1 MDDELRRA
9 EGQGGEASKSK
20 RGNDRSSQARGKEAG
35 EANHGEK
42 GWGGEHRSR
51 RDRSESRPSGK
62 RETANRRRRCTKPR
76 APPPLHRRVVD
87 VVFSSVI
94 GVASLAVIGADDR
107 MIKKSRANSIER
119 GKINVSSCSIIITG
133 NLNQVLPLFN
143 LVVRAFNL
151 VLPAFNL
158 VLLAFNLVPPKFN

>member
-76 APPPLHRRVVD
+76 APPPLHRPGVD

-94 GVASLAVIGADDR
+94 GVASLPVNGADGR
-107 MIKKSRANSIER
+107 IIKKLRANSIESK
-119 GKINVSSCSIIITG
+119 KINVSPRSIIITA
-133 NLNQVLPLFN
+133 NLNPVARLFN
-143 LVVRAFNL
+143 QVARAFNL
-151 VLPAFNL
+151 VLPAFNP
-158 VLLAFNLVPPKFN
+158 VPPKFN

>member
-76 APPPLHRRVVD
+76 APPPLHRRGVD
-87 VVFSSVI
+87 VVFRSVI
-94 GVASLAVIGADDR
+94 GVASLAANGADGR
-107 MIKKSRANSIER
+107 IIKKSRANSIER
-119 GKINVSSCSIIITG
+119 GKINVSPRSIIITG
-133 NLNQVLPLFN
+133 NFN
-143 LVVRAFNL
+143 PVVRAFNL
-151 VLPAFNL
+151 VLPAFNP
-158 VLLAFNLVPPKFN
+158 VAPKFN